1 MANNHGRTAVGAGT
15 AAGDAE
21 AEGQAPESRA
31 AEAET
36 DAQLESL
43 HVTGAGPTRDRP
55 ARRGPSGIRPEQP
68 RHDLE
73 NNEAGVA
80 SRLDRTEPER

>member
-1 MANNHGRTAVGAGT
+1 MVNNRDRTAVGAGT
-15 AAGDAE
+15 AAGDAD
-21 AEGQAPESRA
+21 AEEQAPESRA

-43 HVTGAGPTRDRP
+43 HVTGAGPTQDRP
-55 ARRGPSGIRPEQP
+55 GRPGPSAIRPEQP

-73 NNEAGVA
+73 NNEAGVV